1 MSIPNCENPI
11 VTFYLTVSGGI
22 IPSGTINITE
32 NGEYDVSQYATAIV
46 EAGAAPILQDKTITP
61 TTSQQIITADE
72 GYDGLGTVTV
82 NAVTSN
88 IDNNIQPGN
97 ILEDVFILG
106 VEGTVKSEETIFRE
120 VNLEEFGNNI

>member
-32 NGEYDVSQYATAIV
+32 NGEYDVTQYATAIV

-72 GYDGLGTVTV
+72 GYDGLGTVTI